1 MFFDMKKLKITPEE
15 IEIIKKAQAG
25 DKLAFN
31 KLFYKYKGFVDNIL
45 YGYIKDKDDKD
56 SETILNF
63 ISELTG
69 ISPDS
74 ILAIGNKNE

>member
-1 MFFDMKKLKITPEE
+1 MNQIKFINYSLQE
-15 IEIIKKAQAG
+15 I
-25 DKLAFN
+25 LAFTN
-31 KLFYKYKGFVDNIL
+31 D
-45 YGYIKDKDDKD
+45 YIKDKDDKN